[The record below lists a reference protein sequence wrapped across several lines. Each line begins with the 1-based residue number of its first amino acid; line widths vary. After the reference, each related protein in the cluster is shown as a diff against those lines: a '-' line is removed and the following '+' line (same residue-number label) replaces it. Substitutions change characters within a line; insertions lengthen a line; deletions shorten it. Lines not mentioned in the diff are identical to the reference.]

1 MTSTTIERREDTTG
15 YTTYERKNY
24 IRELPLLEL
33 PQAIGLLSPE
43 ERALFNRVFEIEVS
57 NGQDGNGSRMDFP
70 DQMRPWVEDRFKRDG
85 ETPEETLETMSN
97 QGILV
102 VRNRFTKEG
111 GIYNPNRLNRPRDI
125 TRPDTYRQDIER
137 TKENCSFCDPTN
149 QTPETIAIGRFSDE
163 YNQSFAN
170 LTKFAKYHE
179 IIAGSHNPFDKTRDI
194 FSSQIAIAQKIARK
208 VIGDN
213 GVRGIDPAAQFMMI
227 GENQGPDSGASMY
240 HQHKQVMLSAESMH
254 FPDAERWHEASA
266 GKQGYRVETGR
277 DFTSDWFLA
286 HEMVGLG
293 FRVPDVD
300 GDVLVA
306 ASMTPKKDYGV
317 TVIGPRFKDPLHL
330 SQRFIDTCWGVEE
343 FMMMEQGVE
352 QFNTALYLPPLSRTD
367 AYWNDFR
374 PMFVFTRRTK
384 SDMGIM
390 EGAGTAVLSVDPKS
404 FAGDLFSHLQKA
416 A

>member
-1 MTSTTIERREDTTG
+1 MVSTTIERREDTTG

-43 ERALFNRVFEIEVS
+43 EQALFNRVFEIEVS

-70 DQMRPWVEDRFKRDG
+70 AEMQSWIVDRFKRDG
-85 ETPEETLETMSN
+85 ETPEETLEAMCN
-97 QGILV
+97 QRVLV

-111 GIYNPNRLNRPRDI
+111 GIYNLNRLNRPRDLV
-125 TRPDTYRQDIER
+125 RPDTYREDIER
-137 TKENCSFCDPTN
+137 SRENCSFCDPTKN
-149 QTPETIAIGRFSDE
+149 TPETVAIGRLKDK

-179 IIAGSHNPFDKTRDI
+179 IIAGPHNPFDKTRDV
-194 FSSQIAIAQKIARK
+194 FRSQIAIAQEIARR
-208 VIGDN
+208 VHGFDS
-213 GVRGIDPAAQFMMI
+213 AAQFMMI
-227 GENQGPDSGASMY
+227 GENQGPDAGASKY
-240 HQHKQVMLSAESMH
+240 HQHKQVMISAGTMH
-254 FPDAERWHEASA
+254 FPDAERWHEASIR
-266 GKQGYRVETGR
+266 YRFETGS
-277 DFTSDWFLA
+277 DFTGDWFAA
-286 HEMVGLG
+286 HEMIGLARSLEDSEG
-293 FRVPDVD
+293 E
-300 GDVLVA
+300 VLVV
-306 ASMTPKKDYGV
+306 ASLTPKKDCGV

-330 SQRFIDTCWGVEE
+330 GQRFIDTCWEVEE
-343 FMMMEQGVE
+343 FMMTEQGVE

-367 AYWNDFR
+367 AYWKDFR
-374 PMFVFTRRTK
+374 PMSVFTRRTK